1 MRLKTFYLLRYT
13 LVEED
18 QSVLFAKALPTPKG
32 YAICDALS
40 VFGKDRF
47 FTHYGVTYSFVG
59 FHNPMRYG
67 RFLFGKVAKLRK
79 LALGE
84 YQPGDIK
91 NDSHDDWVPL
101 LCLVDCETQHLLI
114 EKKTKFGPPDQLL
127 TILSRGFNDVIFK
140 EYNCKVFVKGKS
152 NKNIF
157 WQLIS
162 ESDQLFGLEMKLLS
176 PNLFDA
182 NKTAR
187 EALSALKNLFSQD
200 VLTVSLKNEA
210 GHLSIP
216 ANPTDNY
223 IDYISEGEGEWK
235 ITRGLKGR
243 KKTFSSNDNIKTV
256 DVEIKDDQTLE
267 EVSTDDDAL
276 KLIKKLEDLT
286 EQDEL

>member
-13 LVEED
+13 IIEED
-18 QSVLFAKALPTPKG
+18 QSILFAKVLPTPKG

-40 VFGKDRF
+40 VLGNDRF
-47 FTHYGVTYSFVG
+47 FTHFGVTYSFVG
-59 FHNPMRYG
+59 FHNPKRNK

-101 LCLVDCETQHLLI
+101 LCLVDCETQHILI
-114 EKKTKFGPPDQLL
+114 EKKQKFGPPDQLL
-127 TILSRGFNDVIFK
+127 TILSRGLNEVIIK

-152 NKNIF
+152 KKNIF
-157 WQLIS
+157 WQIVS
-162 ESDQLFGLEMKLLS
+162 ESDQIFGLEMKLLS

-187 EALSALKNLFSQD
+187 ESLSALKDLFSQD
-200 VLTVSLKNEA
+200 VLTLSLKNEA
-210 GHLSIP
+210 GHLAVPVS
-216 ANPTDNY
+216 PTDDY

-235 ITRGLKGR
+235 VTRGLKGR

-256 DVEIKDDQTLE
+256 DVEIKDDQGVE
-267 EVSTDDDAL
+267 EVSTDEEVL
-276 KLIKKLEDLT
+276 KLIEKLGDSID
-286 EQDEL
+286 QDGL

>member
-1 MRLKTFYLLRYT
+1 MHLKTFYLLRYT
-13 LVEED
+13 IVEED
-18 QSVLFAKALPTPKG
+18 QSVLFAKELPTPKG

-40 VFGKDRF
+40 VLGNDRF

-59 FHNPMRYG
+59 FHNPLRKK

-91 NDSHDDWVPL
+91 KDSHDDWIPL
-101 LCLVDCETQHLLI
+101 LCLVDCETQHMLI
-114 EKKTKFGPPDQLL
+114 EKKAKFGPPDKLL
-127 TILSRGFNDVIFK
+127 DILTRGLNEVILK

-157 WQLIS
+157 WQIVS
-162 ESDQLFGLEMKLLS
+162 ESDQIFCLEMKLLS

-187 EALSALKNLFSQD
+187 DSLSALQDLFSQD
-200 VLTVSLKNEA
+200 VLTVTLKNEA
-210 GHLSIP
+210 GHLAVP
-216 ANPTDNY
+216 TFPTDNY

-235 ITRGLKGR
+235 VTRGVKGR

-256 DVEIKDDQTLE
+256 DVEIKDDQEVE
-267 EVSTDDDAL
+267 EVSSDGEAA
-276 KLIKKLEDLT
+276 KLIQKLEDSID
-286 EQDEL
+286 QDEL